1 VVTLSVIAAW
11 IIGLI
16 IFLARDVVVEWYN
29 LSPVGAYNVR
39 MLMLVMACV
48 LWLRMF
54 NFSVF
59 IGALRAGGDTYFALI
74 MEICSIWLIGV
85 PSAYIAAF
93 KFGLPVYLVY
103 LVVGLEELAK
113 AGVSLWRYRSR
124 KWIHDLVNMDETST
138 WTETPEPLS

>member
-1 VVTLSVIAAW
+1 
-11 IIGLI
+11 
-16 IFLARDVVVEWYN
+16 VEWYN
-29 LSPVGAYNVR
+29 LSPAGAYNVR

-59 IGALRAGGDTYFALI
+59 IGALRAGGDTFFALI
-74 MEICSIWLIGV
+74 MELCSIWLIGV

-124 KWIHDLVNMDETST
+124 KWIHDLVNVDEVPDS
-138 WTETPEPLS
+138 PSISEPAS